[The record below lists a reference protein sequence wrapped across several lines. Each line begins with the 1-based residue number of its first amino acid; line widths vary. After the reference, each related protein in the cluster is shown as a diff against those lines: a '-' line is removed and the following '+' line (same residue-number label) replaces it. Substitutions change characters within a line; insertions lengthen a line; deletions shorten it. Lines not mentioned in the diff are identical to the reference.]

1 MGVLAIRVIALMFL
15 AACAC
20 PSGLYAR
27 EAATRDWS
35 AVQSRSR
42 SLNPL
47 SLVVTGDRP
56 NVVLSGAGVLSPAAN
71 RNEGAEGSR
80 TPFPVLMPEAIIYPR
95 KAVKKK
101 WEGQTIVA
109 AEVLPDGLVGRTA
122 LAKSSGHE
130 ILDAAA
136 EDAIKTWK
144 FEYPFENNAGAP
156 PQYVDIPVTF
166 KLQSEDRS

>member
-1 MGVLAIRVIALMFL
+1 M
-15 AACAC
+15 
-20 PSGLYAR
+20 
-27 EAATRDWS
+27 
-35 AVQSRSR
+35 
-42 SLNPL
+42 
-47 SLVVTGDRP
+47 
-56 NVVLSGAGVLSPAAN
+56 
-71 RNEGAEGSR
+71 
-80 TPFPVLMPEAIIYPR
+80 
-95 KAVKKK
+95 AVKKK

>member
-1 MGVLAIRVIALMFL
+1 MGVLAIKVIGLVFL
-15 AACAC
+15 AVCAC
-20 PSGLYAR
+20 SPCLYAQ
-27 EAATRDWS
+27 EAATRSWS
-35 AVQSRSR
+35 AAQSRPR

-47 SLVVTGDRP
+47 LLVVTGDRP
-56 NVVLSGAGVLSPAAN
+56 NVVISGAEVFNSAAN
-71 RNEGAEGSR
+71 RNERAEGPR

-95 KAVKKK
+95 MAVKKK